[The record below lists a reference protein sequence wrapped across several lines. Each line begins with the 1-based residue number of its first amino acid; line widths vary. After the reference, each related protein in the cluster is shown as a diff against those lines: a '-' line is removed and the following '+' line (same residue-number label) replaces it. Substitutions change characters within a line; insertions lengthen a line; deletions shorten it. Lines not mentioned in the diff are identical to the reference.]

1 MESQWA
7 EIGKRFTGQSP
18 LAILAWAYQQFGD
31 RITLASSFGLEDVA
45 LIDMAAQVVPCP
57 DVFMLDTDLLFH
69 ETYQTVQA
77 IQARY
82 RVRLRRIRPSLSL
95 AEQADQYGDDLW
107 ARDPDLCCRLRK
119 VLPLNEALDGYA
131 AWITGI
137 RREQS
142 PTRAAA
148 LAVEWDGSH
157 GLVKVNPL
165 VLWSTAE
172 VWQWVRDH
180 DVPYNPLH
188 DQGFPSIG
196 CMPCTRAVKPGEDLR
211 AGRWSGFEKKEC
223 GLHQ

>member
-1 MESQWA
+1 
-7 EIGKRFTGQSP
+7 
-18 LAILAWAYQQFGD
+18 
-31 RITLASSFGLEDVA
+31 
-45 LIDMAAQVVPCP
+45 VVPCP